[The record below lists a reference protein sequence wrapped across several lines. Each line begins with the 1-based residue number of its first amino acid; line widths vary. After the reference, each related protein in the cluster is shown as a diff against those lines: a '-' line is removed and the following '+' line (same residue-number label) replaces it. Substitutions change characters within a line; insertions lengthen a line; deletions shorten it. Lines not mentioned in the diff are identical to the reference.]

1 MAKQT
6 INIGTAA
13 NDGTGDPLRTA
24 FTKTNA
30 NFTEIYNAGLIPSQT
45 GNNARYLS
53 TDGAILSWAV
63 PFSGSYAD
71 LTNKPTLFSGSYNDL
86 TNKPTLFS
94 GSYNDLTN
102 KPTIPETNTNTHGG
116 SAAIVVGQQNA
127 TRDNLTVRIV
137 NNTISHANNSL
148 DVEFKYSDSSNN
160 VSIAASMLS
169 STYGSGQGNILSGV
183 VVVNANNT
191 TYQLVGNLPA
201 AGDTLSFLVS
211 DLSFHKIY
219 RVIVIARN
227 TPAVGI
233 AGDAYCV
240 IEELK

>member
-63 PFSGSYAD
+63 PFSGSY
-71 LTNKPTLFSGSYNDL
+71 
-86 TNKPTLFS
+86 
-94 GSYNDLTN
+94 NDLTN

-116 SAAIVVGQQNA
+116 SATIVVGQQNA
-127 TRDNLTVRIV
+127 TRDNLTIKIV
-137 NNTISHANNSL
+137 DNNSTL
-148 DVEFKYSDSSNN
+148 DVQYNYSNPSNN
-160 VSIAASMLS
+160 VSISVYRVS
-169 STYGSGQGNILSGV
+169 PNPGNVLSGAA
-183 VVVNANNT
+183 VVNANNT
-191 TYQLVGNLPA
+191 NYQLVQNLA
-201 AGDTLSFLVS
+201 TVGDTLTFVLA
-211 DLSFHKIY
+211 DASFHKIY
-219 RVIVIARN
+219 RVTVIARN
-227 TPAVGI
+227 MPAVGT

>member
-63 PFSGSYAD
+63 PFSGSY
-71 LTNKPTLFSGSYNDL
+71 NDL

-127 TRDNLTVRIV
+127 TRDNLTIKIV
-137 NNTISHANNSL
+137 NNNNTL
-148 DVEFKYSDSSNN
+148 DVQYNYSNPSNN
-160 VSIAASMLS
+160 VSISVYRVS
-169 STYGSGQGNILSGV
+169 PNPGNVLSGAA
-183 VVVNANNT
+183 VVNANNT
-191 TYQLVGNLPA
+191 NYQLVQNLA
-201 AGDTLSFLVS
+201 TVGDTLTFVLA
-211 DLSFHKIY
+211 DASFHKIY
-219 RVIVIARN
+219 RVTVIARN
-227 TPAVGI
+227 MPAVGI
-233 AGDAYCV
+233 AGDAYCI

>member
-116 SAAIVVGQQNA
+116 SATIVVGQQNA
-127 TRDNLTVRIV
+127 TRDNLTIKIV
-137 NNTISHANNSL
+137 DNNSTL
-148 DVEFKYSDSSNN
+148 DVQYNYNDASNN
-160 VSIAASMLS
+160 VSISVYRVS
-169 STYGSGQGNILSGV
+169 PNPGNVLSGAA
-183 VVVNANNT
+183 VVNANNT
-191 TYQLVGNLPA
+191 TYQLVQNLA
-201 AGDTLSFLVS
+201 TVGDTLTFVLA
-211 DLSFHKIY
+211 DASFHKIY

-227 TPAVGI
+227 MPAVGT

>member
-45 GNNARYLS
+45 GNNARYLT

-63 PFSGSYAD
+63 PFSGSYA
-71 LTNKPTLFSGSYNDL
+71 DL

>member
-53 TDGAILSWAV
+53 TNGTILSWVV
-63 PFSGSYAD
+63 P
-71 LTNKPTLFSGSYNDL
+71 
-86 TNKPTLFS
+86 FS

-127 TRDNLTVRIV
+127 TRDNLTIKIV
-137 NNTISHANNSL
+137 NNSNTL
-148 DVEFKYSDSSNN
+148 DVQYNYSDPSNN
-160 VSIAASMLS
+160 VSISVYRVS
-169 STYGSGQGNILSGV
+169 PNPGNVLSGAA
-183 VVVNANNT
+183 VVNANNT
-191 TYQLVGNLPA
+191 NYQLVQNLA
-201 AGDTLSFLVS
+201 TVGDTLTFVLA
-211 DLSFHKIY
+211 DASFHKIY
-219 RVIVIARN
+219 KVTVIARN
-227 TPAVGI
+227 MPAVGI

>member
-63 PFSGSYAD
+63 PFSGSYA
-71 LTNKPTLFSGSYNDL
+71 DL

>member
-53 TDGAILSWAV
+53 TDGTILSWAV

-86 TNKPTLFS
+86 TNKPT
-94 GSYNDLTN
+94 
-102 KPTIPETNTNTHGG
+102 IPETVTNTHGG
-116 SAAIVVGQQNA
+116 TATIVVGQQNA
-127 TRDNLTVRIV
+127 TRDNLTVKIV
-137 NNTISHANNSL
+137 DNSSTL
-148 DVEFKYSDSSNN
+148 DVQFNYSDASNN
-160 VSIAASMLS
+160 VSISVYRVS
-169 STYGSGQGNILSGV
+169 PNPGNVLSGAA
-183 VVVNANNT
+183 VVNANNT
-191 TYQLVGNLPA
+191 NYQLVQNLA
-201 AGDTLSFLVS
+201 TVGDTLTFVLA
-211 DLSFHKIY
+211 DASFHKIY
-219 RVIVIARN
+219 RVTVIARN
-227 TPAVGI
+227 MPAVGT

>member
-45 GNNARYLS
+45 GNNARYLT

-86 TNKPTLFS
+86 TNKPT
-94 GSYNDLTN
+94 
-102 KPTIPETNTNTHGG
+102 IPETDTNTHGG
-116 SAAIVVGQQNA
+116 SATIVVGQQNA
-127 TRDNLTVRIV
+127 TRDNLTIKIV
-137 NNTISHANNSL
+137 DNNSTL
-148 DVEFKYSDSSNN
+148 DVQYNYSNPSNN
-160 VSIAASMLS
+160 VSISVYRVS
-169 STYGSGQGNILSGV
+169 PNPGNVLSGAA
-183 VVVNANNT
+183 VVNANNT
-191 TYQLVGNLPA
+191 NYQYWNC
-201 AGDTLSFLVS
+201 SE
-211 DLSFHKIY
+211 
-219 RVIVIARN
+219 RRN
-227 TPAVGI
+227 R
-233 AGDAYCV
+233 
-240 IEELK
+240 

>member
-53 TDGAILSWAV
+53 TDGAILSWVV
-63 PFSGSYAD
+63 P
-71 LTNKPTLFSGSYNDL
+71 
-86 TNKPTLFS
+86 FS

-127 TRDNLTVRIV
+127 TRDNLTIKIV
-137 NNTISHANNSL
+137 NNNNTL
-148 DVEFKYSDSSNN
+148 DVQYNYSNPSNN
-160 VSIAASMLS
+160 VSISVYRVS
-169 STYGSGQGNILSGV
+169 PNPGNVLSGAA
-183 VVVNANNT
+183 VVNANNT
-191 TYQLVGNLPA
+191 NYQLVQNLA
-201 AGDTLSFLVS
+201 TVGDTLTFVLA
-211 DLSFHKIY
+211 DASFHKIY
-219 RVIVIARN
+219 RVTVIARN
-227 TPAVGI
+227 MPAVGT